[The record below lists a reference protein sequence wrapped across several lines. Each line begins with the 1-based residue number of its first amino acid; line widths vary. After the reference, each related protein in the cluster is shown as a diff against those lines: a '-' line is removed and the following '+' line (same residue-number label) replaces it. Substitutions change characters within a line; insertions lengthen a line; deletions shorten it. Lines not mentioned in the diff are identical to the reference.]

1 MGTFTK
7 NVIPSYN
14 LGWMESRKGNHLK
27 AMEHMKQYVLLKDSI
42 DSIKETETIAKINAL
57 YNYQHTEEENNKLI
71 LSIERGK
78 NKNLFLLLILSIFTI
93 GVLIVFYHI
102 KKKVQETLRVERV
115 LKQIEEDKHNN
126 SLAIIKENEQKI
138 FQLSTAAQQCDH
150 LQRELN
156 LLQKEMLEL
165 RNREIVETNNNEE
178 LRIATFQQSSL
189 YILLQDASNGKA
201 TVKDEDWERVQ
212 SMMDYV
218 YPHFRKRLHDLYP
231 QLSTMEEHICILLK
245 FSFSPASIARI
256 VGRTGSAIANARKR
270 LHKKI
275 HKTDENSE
283 KFDEFIRNL

>member
-1 MGTFTK
+1 
-7 NVIPSYN
+7 
-14 LGWMESRKGNHLK
+14 
-27 AMEHMKQYVLLKDSI
+27 MKQYVLLKDSI
-42 DSIKETETIAKINAL
+42 DYMKETETVAKINAL
-57 YNYQHTEEENNKLI
+57 YNYQHTEEEENANLI
-71 LSIERGK
+71 LSIEKSK
-78 NKNLFLLLILSIFTI
+78 NKNLLILLLLSFLGI
-93 GVLIVFYHI
+93 GTLVVFYHI
-102 KKKVQETLRVERV
+102 KKKIQETLRVERV

-138 FQLSTAAQQCDH
+138 HFLNTASQQCNQ
-150 LQRELN
+150 LQKELN
-156 LLQKEMLEL
+156 LLQKEILEL
-165 RNREIVETNNNEE
+165 RNKEIVEANNNDE
-178 LRIATFQQSSL
+178 LRVITFQQSSL
-189 YILLQDASNGKA
+189 YILLQDASNEKA
-201 TVKDEDWERVQ
+201 IIKDEDWERVQ